1 MFSKRTDWKLAP
13 NSFARAQQEFLGS
26 GRELLDLTASN
37 PTRVGLTFQGTAIRN
52 ALASPEVLDYD
63 PQPQGL
69 YRARAA
75 VAGYYREQELSPAVV
90 PESVLLTTG
99 TSEGYAHIFR
109 LLCNYEEEI
118 LVPKPSYPLFE
129 FLADLEDV
137 KLIPYPLIYDHGWQA
152 DFSSVATAAGPRTR
166 AIVLVHPNNPTGSYV
181 STRERELLNDFCRTR
196 DLALIVDE
204 VFLDYAHD
212 GKPRSSFAANQPV
225 LTFTLSGLSKLSCL
239 PQMKAS
245 WLVSSGPAE
254 KLEVARA
261 RLEVIADT
269 YLSMNTPV
277 QAALPLLL
285 EQRKIMQPLVLN
297 RVRRNLEVL
306 DLELGKQKACQR
318 LEVEGGWYGI
328 LRVPAVRPDD
338 DLAVEV
344 LRTTA
349 VLVHPG
355 HFYDISGD
363 GHLVLSLIT
372 PEETFRTG
380 IGRVLEM
387 LNR

>member
-1 MFSKRTDWKLAP
+1 
-13 NSFARAQQEFLGS
+13 
-26 GRELLDLTASN
+26 
-37 PTRVGLTFQGTAIRN
+37 
-52 ALASPEVLDYD
+52 
-63 PQPQGL
+63 
-69 YRARAA
+69 
-75 VAGYYREQELSPAVV
+75 
-90 PESVLLTTG
+90 
-99 TSEGYAHIFR
+99 
-109 LLCNYEEEI
+109 
-118 LVPKPSYPLFE
+118 
-129 FLADLEDV
+129 
-137 KLIPYPLIYDHGWQA
+137 
-152 DFSSVATAAGPRTR
+152 
-166 AIVLVHPNNPTGSYV
+166 
-181 STRERELLNDFCRTR
+181 
-196 DLALIVDE
+196 
-204 VFLDYAHD
+204 
-212 GKPRSSFAANQPV
+212 
-225 LTFTLSGLSKLSCL
+225 
-239 PQMKAS
+239 
-245 WLVSSGPAE
+245 
-254 KLEVARA
+254 
-261 RLEVIADT
+261 
-269 YLSMNTPV
+269 MNTPV